1 MNRTIKYAAVAGVA
15 TAVLGGAAAFA
26 AKAPENDAVAIMN
39 AKVGLQQAVAIA
51 EGHVGGKAARA
62 EYEQT
67 KAGKWVF
74 DVEVVKGAAVM
85 DVTVD
90 ATSGNVLAAAA
101 DAADKDDDHDE
112 AD

>member
-1 MNRTIKYAAVAGVA
+1 MNRTIKYAAVASVA
-15 TAVLGGAAAFA
+15 TAVLGGAAYA
-26 AKAPENDAVAIMN
+26 AKPPENDAIAIMN

-74 DVEVVKGAAVM
+74 DVEVVKGATVM
-85 DVTVD
+85 DVTID
-90 ATSGNVLAAAA
+90 STSGNVLASVV
-101 DAADKDDDHDE
+101 DQADKNDDGDK